1 MTKKGARGV
10 SAQCVCVATNTE
22 MPLVTSQRGQ
32 PPEPVGEQQR
42 CFLSARVVASQNH
55 VQTLRAV
62 GANHGMKSQPR
73 RLWLAEKQPLV
84 TEFRRGREESS
95 AALSRKAWIPEFVIC
110 HKKLL
115 FYFRTKKE
123 KRICANTSRN
133 RLTFDFF
140 FFFFSCY
147 WPSRRVF
154 KEAQMFRTASKRLA
168 DAISRETGSGHK
180 KNFCAFLNYYY

>member
-42 CFLSARVVASQNH
+42 CFLSVRVVASQNH

-140 FFFFSCY
+140 FFFFLASGQADEFLKKHKCFG
-147 WPSRRVF
+147 RRPN
-154 KEAQMFRTASKRLA
+154 ASQTPLA
-168 DAISRETGSGHK
+168 EKQAVGAK